1 MLIEWFNDK
10 EEANLMNNLNA
21 LVVDFVDIP
30 LAKAI
35 VEFNIK
41 LFN

>member
-1 MLIEWFNDK
+1 
-10 EEANLMNNLNA
+10 MNNLNA

-41 LFN
+41 LFNWWNYRVNFF